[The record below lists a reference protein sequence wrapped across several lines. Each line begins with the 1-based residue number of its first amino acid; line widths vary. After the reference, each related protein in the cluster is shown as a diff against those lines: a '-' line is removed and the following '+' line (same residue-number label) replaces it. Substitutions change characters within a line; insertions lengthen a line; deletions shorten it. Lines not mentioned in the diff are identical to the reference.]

1 KTTSSQ
7 LINMISLE
15 RKTSSPAA
23 PPPSFSERT
32 YREQLAL
39 TSMGKKRKS
48 LEKKRAPKFRKI
60 INTLAASTS
69 SGQIFP
75 ELRLHF

>member
-32 YREQLAL
+32 YKRSPSNKSTHQN
-39 TSMGKKRKS
+39 TNSKKNIQSIDFKGDFEIS
-48 LEKKRAPKFRKI
+48 HT
-60 INTLAASTS
+60 N
-69 SGQIFP
+69 
-75 ELRLHF
+75 